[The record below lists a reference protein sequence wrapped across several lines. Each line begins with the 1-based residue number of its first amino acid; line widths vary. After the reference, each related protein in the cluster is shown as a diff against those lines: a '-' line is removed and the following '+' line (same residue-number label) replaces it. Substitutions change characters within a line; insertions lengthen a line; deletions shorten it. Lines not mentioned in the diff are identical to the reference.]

1 MRLCRGARL
10 GLAGRSAF
18 VAAVEGGMPLWVAA
32 AVFKGL
38 AGGRAPLAGSGAGTR
53 GEPCLS
59 LRPSGAGRM
68 PLPGLLSAPGLVVG
82 PWARPV
88 MSVGVVQ
95 RVCGSWGA
103 WVGWFRAG
111 VAAPWWFL
119 LFLGFRRLCGL
130 AVVVCVV
137 GGSMSVGSWL
147 GRPAGWW
154 SSSGSTASAGM
165 GSWFCVAGSVSAS
178 MCSVAALLVGGF
190 LCLRLGAGRLKAGG
204 SRACP

>member
-68 PLPGLLSAPGLVVG
+68 PLPGLLSAPGLVRSCRWGWCNGFVVVG
-82 PWARPV
+82 GLGLVVPGGCGGSLVVPV
-88 MSVGVVQ
+88 VFGVQAVV
-95 RVCGSWGA
+95 RAGGCGVCG
-103 WVGWFRAG
+103 R
-111 VAAPWWFL
+111 
-119 LFLGFRRLCGL
+119 
-130 AVVVCVV
+130 
-137 GGSMSVGSWL
+137 GSMSVGSWL